1 MPYEDDAETWVLYTR
16 GKKGN
21 ISESLRQL
29 LSYMENT
36 NQNNAINEDL
46 RDIQQMVD
54 QVKRDGE
61 VSLRYMKWFE
71 HDQIDVYKRQP
82 TFWRHFPGRISQ
94 TETCGRFLMIRLSGR
109 SRSRRP
115 VTGCW
120 IIQMH
125 RNMGGSGMPWRRPEA
140 RRTRSF
146 LTGIGPEKAGPF
158 TVRTRWSSWRR

>member
-1 MPYEDDAETWVLYTR
+1 MLYTR

-71 HDQIDVYKRQP
+71 HDQMMYEEGREQGRKDAQESAERERKIAEQERKNAERERQIAEQEKKRAKVAEQLA
-82 TFWRHFPGRISQ
+82 
-94 TETCGRFLMIRLSGR
+94 ETAKQEVKDAKRKEELTKQLLADERLEDLKR
-109 SRSRRP
+109 ALDDP
-115 VTGCW
+115 VFRDCLLK
-120 IIQMH
+120 
-125 RNMGGSGMPWRRPEA
+125 EY
-140 RRTRSF
+140 
-146 LTGIGPEKAGPF
+146 GIN
-158 TVRTRWSSWRR
+158 